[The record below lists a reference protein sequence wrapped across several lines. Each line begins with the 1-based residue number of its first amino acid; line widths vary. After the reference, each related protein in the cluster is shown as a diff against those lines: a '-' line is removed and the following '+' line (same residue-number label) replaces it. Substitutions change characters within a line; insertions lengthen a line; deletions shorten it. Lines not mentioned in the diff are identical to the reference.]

1 MDSFVTCKTSNLI
14 EAESD
19 SLKDNSMFS
28 EDIFSHDKIDAI
40 SANDGISHHSDSG
53 LSLGNSTETD
63 RDSYSASSQE
73 TVTSLE
79 SFPSDRSI
87 SLTLHSH
94 NAESE
99 CEQTRTCVSQN
110 ELKHLPPYVEI
121 LCGEN
126 SVCDSRTHTCS
137 NGINC
142 RTKCADNLTSNA
154 GDDDTC
160 NRTCSN
166 GTSEKNKNE
175 KFYADVHVTDK
186 TLESS
191 VDQQTLKHT
200 RLKIEEISPTGFK
213 THLEESEECSI
224 VLHEIVSYIQC
235 PKTDA

>member
-1 MDSFVTCKTSNLI
+1 MDSFITCKTSNLI

-19 SLKDNSMFS
+19 LLKDNSMFS
-28 EDIFSHDKIDAI
+28 EDIFRHDKIDAI
-40 SANDGISHHSDSG
+40 SANDGLSHNSDSG

-87 SLTLHSH
+87 SLTFHSL

-110 ELKHLPPYVEI
+110 ELEHLPPNVEI

-126 SVCDSRTHTCS
+126 SVCDSRTYS

-154 GDDDTC
+154 GDYDTS
-160 NRTCSN
+160 NRTSSDA
-166 GTSEKNKNE
+166 TSEKNKNE
-175 KFYADVHVTDK
+175 KFYVEVHVTDK

-191 VDQQTLKHT
+191 VDQPTLKHT

-235 PKTDA
+235 PKMDA